1 MLAAAWSPDG
11 RQIVSGSADGN
22 LRRWDPASGNP
33 IGEAMYGHRL
43 WVSSVAF
50 SADGRHIASGSW
62 DHKLRLWQA
71 DSGVPIGPAL
81 EGHASQIQKLNFRP
95 GGQHLQSVDR
105 NGALHLWAAPPR
117 WPDMLC
123 AKLTRNMSTSQWRRW
138 VSPDIPYIKQ
148 CSKLP
153 EAPD

>member
-33 IGEAMYGHRL
+33 IGEAMSGHRL

-50 SADGRHIASGSW
+50 SPDGRHIASGSW

-105 NGALHLWAAPPR
+105 NGALHLRRR
-117 WPDMLC
+117 WPRPIAARCRRRLPRRC
-123 AKLTRNMSTSQWRRW
+123 AGHR
-138 VSPDIPYIKQ
+138 
-148 CSKLP
+148 C
-153 EAPD
+153 

>member
-1 MLAAAWSPDG
+1 M
-11 RQIVSGSADGN
+11 
-22 LRRWDPASGNP
+22 
-33 IGEAMYGHRL
+33 
-43 WVSSVAF
+43 SSVAF

>member
-1 MLAAAWSPDG
+1 MAG
-11 RQIVSGSADGN
+11 
-22 LRRWDPASGNP
+22 
-33 IGEAMYGHRL
+33 
-43 WVSSVAF
+43 
-50 SADGRHIASGSW
+50 
-62 DHKLRLWQA
+62 
-71 DSGVPIGPAL
+71 